1 VQLHANPIRRVG
13 TLLKYLLLLV
23 LAVELAFAADP
34 STDALAKEAQ
44 KAQNSGQIVRA
55 YLLYA
60 EAAARD
66 PQNEAYRTN
75 RDGLRPLAKLLSKAG
90 IEKEPTHDELLSSVP
105 PEVDE
110 PLRPV
115 DRLEKLRIKK
125 IQPRPRFSAAPG
137 FRNFHTQADERGI
150 FETVARAYGV
160 KVIFDPQFDP
170 EPKVALDVDHVDFGG
185 AMAALT
191 QETNTFVFAITS
203 NTIFVARDTTQK
215 RDEYEPQVAVTVPL
229 PDITDEKGTTEAAN
243 AARQAFELKHIGL
256 DSAIHSIVIRDRVS
270 RAIPA
275 RAMLESLIHPKSQ
288 IAVEVQIITL
298 DKQSNMH
305 YGFSL
310 PNLFP
315 LVNLTN
321 LAQNLTSSPTGFVNF
336 LAFGGGRTLFGL
348 GVTDA
353 QAFASS
359 SQSWT
364 QNIFD
369 ATVVVSSGEVANFHV
384 GDKYPIATSLYS
396 GASQAFGS
404 AALYNPPPQTQTVD
418 LGVVLKLK
426 PILYGDG
433 DISLEIEALYSA
445 LGSITINTVPEIL
458 QREFKGTVRLRSSQW
473 AVLAGLDTQ
482 SSTSTRTGF
491 AGLSQV
497 PVIRDLFSDVNRTHN
512 NSQTLVLLKP
522 RPTRDEVVLEGRS
535 YFVGG
540 QSGNKV
546 LL

>member
-1 VQLHANPIRRVG
+1 
-13 TLLKYLLLLV
+13 LKYLLLLV
-23 LAVELAFAADP
+23 LAVGIALAANP
-34 STDALAKEAQ
+34 STDALAKEAE
-44 KAQNSGQIVRA
+44 KAQNSGQVVRA

-75 RDGLRPLAKLLSKAG
+75 RDTLRPLAKLLSKAG
-90 IEKEPTHDELLSSVP
+90 IEKEPSHDELLSSVP
-105 PEVDE
+105 PDVDE

-115 DRLEKLRIKK
+115 DRLEKLRIEQL
-125 IQPRPRFSAAPG
+125 QPRPKFAASPG
-137 FRNFHTQADERGI
+137 FRNFHTEAEERGL
-150 FETVARAYGV
+150 FESVARAYGV
-160 KVIFDPQFDP
+160 KVIFDPQFEP
-170 EPKVALDVDHVDFGG
+170 EPKVALNVDHVDFRG

-191 QETNTFVFAITS
+191 EETNTFVFAIAS

-215 RDEYEPQVAVTVPL
+215 RDEYEPQVAVTIPL
-229 PDITDEKGTTEAAN
+229 PDLTDEKDTTEAAN
-243 AARQAFELKHIGL
+243 AARLAFELKHIGL
-256 DSAIHSIVIRDRVS
+256 DSSAHTIVIRDRVS

-275 RAMLESLIHPKSQ
+275 RVMLESLIHPKSQ

-298 DKQSNMH
+298 DKQSNTH

-315 LVNLTN
+315 LVNLTS
-321 LAQNLTSSPTGFVNF
+321 LAQNMASSPTGFVNF
-336 LAFGGGRTLFGL
+336 LTFGGGRTLYGL

-359 SQSWT
+359 SNSWT
-364 QNIFD
+364 KNIFD
-369 ATVVVSSGEVANFHV
+369 ATVVVSSGEVASFHV

-404 AALYNPPPQTQTVD
+404 AALYNPPPQIQTVD

-433 DISLEIEALYSA
+433 DISLDVEAQYTA

-491 AGLSQV
+491 AGLSEI
-497 PVIRDLFSDVNRTHN
+497 PVVRDLFSDVNQTHN

-522 RPTRDEVVLEGRS
+522 RPTRDEVVLEGKS
-535 YFVGG
+535 YYVGG